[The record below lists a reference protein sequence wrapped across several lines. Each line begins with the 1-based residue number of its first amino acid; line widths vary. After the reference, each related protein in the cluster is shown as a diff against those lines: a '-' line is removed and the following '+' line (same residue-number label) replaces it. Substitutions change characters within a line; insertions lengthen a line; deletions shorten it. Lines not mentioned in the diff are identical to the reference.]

1 MQGWQMAG
9 ITRVESGPAVR
20 VLAANCNF
28 LGRCA
33 SPLRPNQVGDPGAG
47 EQEGLYW
54 FDSSAFA
61 NPAAGEY
68 GTAPVSPFRLPGR
81 HQWDITFAKNFHL
94 TGTSH
99 LQFRAEMI
107 NVFNQTQFLDV
118 LTGCESAEAAAACG
132 TSGSGGVG
140 RMTST
145 RPPREIQLGLRFD
158 W

>member
-1 MQGWQMAG
+1 MQGWQVAG
-9 ITRVESGPAVR
+9 ITRVESGPAAR
-20 VLAANCNF
+20 MPADNCKF
-28 LGRCA
+28 LGGWCA
-33 SPLRPNQVGDPGAG
+33 LSLRPNQVGDPGAG

-61 NPAAGEY
+61 NPPAGEY

-81 HQWDITFAKNFHL
+81 HQWDLTLAKNFHL
-94 TGTSH
+94 TGTAH

-107 NVFNQTQFLDV
+107 NAFNQTQFLDV
-118 LTGCESAEAAAACG
+118 LTDCESAATACG
-132 TSGSGGVG
+132 TSGSGGFG